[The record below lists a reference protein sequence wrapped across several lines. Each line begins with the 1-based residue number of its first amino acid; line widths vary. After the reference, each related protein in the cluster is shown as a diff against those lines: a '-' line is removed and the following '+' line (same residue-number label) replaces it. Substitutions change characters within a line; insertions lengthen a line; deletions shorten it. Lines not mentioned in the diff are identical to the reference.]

1 VATRIDLHNH
11 SCLSPCASLEL
22 SPRRL
27 AKEAA
32 AKGIQ
37 VLALTDHN
45 SALNC
50 PAFAAACAQYAI
62 VPLFGLELC
71 TREELH
77 LLALFSSLE
86 AALGFGKQMYALLPP
101 FPNDPERLGDQV
113 QVDED
118 EYIQQEVPVYLGAAL
133 DLGVDE
139 AGSCIR
145 DAGGLPIPAHID
157 RPSWSMTSQLGFVAE
172 GPWAALEC
180 LRLPPPSVDTRG
192 YPLICSSDAH
202 WPEQVGSRSFNADC
216 TLADIIESDRISLL
230 ALEEVL
236 KGM

>member
-1 VATRIDLHNH
+1 M
-11 SCLSPCASLEL
+11 
-22 SPRRL
+22 
-27 AKEAA
+27 KEAA
-32 AKGIQ
+32 SKGIQ

-50 PAFAAACAQYAI
+50 PAFAAACERYKI
-62 VPLFGLELC
+62 VPLFGMELC

-86 AALGFGKQMYALLPP
+86 AALDFGEQIYTLLPP

-118 EYIQQEVPVYLGAAL
+118 DYILQEVPLYLGAAL

-139 AGSCIR
+139 AGPYIR

-180 LRLPPPSVDTRG
+180 LRLPPPAVDTRG
-192 YPLICSSDAH
+192 YPLLCSSDAH
-202 WPEQVGSRSFNADC
+202 WPEQVGSRSFKMNC
-216 TLADIIESDRISLL
+216 EVSDLLEAGSISLK
-230 ALEEVL
+230 ALETL
-236 KGM
+236 LRDRR